1 MLKRICFGFLI
12 VPSLAA
18 PVAAQYAE
26 LGKQI
31 APTGWQAKED
41 SSGGMLLNS
50 ADGKSQIMLAAFEND
65 PTRDLG
71 SMTTSIL
78 QSETI
83 KDCPKD
89 LKAIA
94 QSARNGNY
102 FHAQVANATRQCS
115 VVTGRRNKTI
125 FVLLGSGPLTE
136 KVADKSLEI
145 ADKLIGITANTAPA
159 MTAATQ
165 PAISNSANKSA
176 TLGTAKLGSKP
187 VTGYQGVWVNL
198 GTRTVYDPVTA
209 VRLEYGINYLVL
221 TDSGYFANEVPWRG
235 AFNDE
240 GMERLIQKSKFNGG
254 RYTVNGNQIT
264 LNYASGKVETATQR
278 KLGASWIITLD
289 DAEYT
294 PKRMFPDGATLSGI
308 YSNSSVTRI
317 SEGTFASGESDMVF
331 SADGRFAKRGNSSV
345 SAVNF
350 SIVGGDERQSGT
362 YFINDSAI
370 HLNYGDGTTEIMSM
384 WQEKPNDAI
393 WFNGDMFKV
402 AGDK

>member
-1 MLKRICFGFLI
+1 MLKRICVGFLI
-12 VPSLAA
+12 VLSLAA

-26 LGKQI
+26 LGTQI
-31 APTGWQAKED
+31 APTGWQAKEV

-50 ADGKSQIMLAAFEND
+50 ADRKSQIMLAAFEND
-65 PTRDLG
+65 PSRDLG

-89 LKAIA
+89 SRAIA

-136 KVADKSLEI
+136 NVADKSLEI
-145 ADKLIGITANTAPA
+145 ADKLIGITASTAPV
-159 MTAATQ
+159 MTSVTQ
-165 PAISNSANKSA
+165 PAINKSA

-187 VTGYQGVWVNL
+187 VAGHHGVWVNL
-198 GTRTVYDPVTA
+198 GTRSVYDPVTT
-209 VRLEYGINYLVL
+209 VRLEYGVNYLVL
-221 TDSGYFANEVPWRG
+221 TDSSYFANEVPWRG

-254 RYTVNGNQIT
+254 RYSVNGNQMT

-278 KLGASWIITLD
+278 KSGNSWIITLD

-294 PKRMFPDGATLSGI
+294 PKRIFPDRATLSGI
-308 YSNSSVTRI
+308 YSTSSVTRI

-331 SADGRFAKRGNSSV
+331 SADGRFAKRGNSSLSGV
-345 SAVNF
+345 DF
-350 SIVGGDERQSGT
+350 SILGGDERQSGT
-362 YFINDSAI
+362 YFIKDSAI

-384 WQEKPNDAI
+384 WQEKPDDAI